1 MTGQGCVIT
10 YTDNTILTAT
20 YIYTMTFDLI
30 ILALMTTKLFKISAA
45 SESYSKLRK
54 FVFRDGLI
62 YFIVAYVLLRS
73 TLEVLFLMTFQLP
86 GECTSNGQRISNHV
100 VNLVTHI
107 RPRLSFCSILI
118 LSCPSLPTFRP
129 PSYQQ

>member
-30 ILALMTTKLFKISAA
+30 ILALMTAKLFKTFSV
-45 SESYSKLRK
+45 SESHSKLRK

-62 YFIVAYVLLRS
+62 YFIVA
-73 TLEVLFLMTFQLP
+73 
-86 GECTSNGQRISNHV
+86 
-100 VNLVTHI
+100 
-107 RPRLSFCSILI
+107 
-118 LSCPSLPTFRP
+118 
-129 PSYQQ
+129 